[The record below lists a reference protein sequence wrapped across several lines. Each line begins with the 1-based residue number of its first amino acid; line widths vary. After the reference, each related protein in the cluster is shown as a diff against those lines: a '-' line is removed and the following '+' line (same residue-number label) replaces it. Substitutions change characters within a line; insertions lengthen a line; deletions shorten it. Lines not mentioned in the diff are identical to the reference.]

1 MHFQILP
8 LRLRALLVALVLL
21 AGLAAASAH
30 GERSRSGDLII
41 SLDGGF
47 SPLELPRHR
56 PAPVSVQVRA
66 GLKSADGST
75 LPRVTEVEIGI
86 PRQGIISSRGL
97 PTCSPRRIRNAT
109 TAGALDACRSAL
121 IGTGR
126 MVAAVKIPDQDPF
139 TVHARLLAFNGKVH
153 GRRAVILHGISP
165 QPPVSVVV
173 PFLIR
178 SRPGRF
184 RTALVAHL
192 PSTLGPWPR
201 FARFEMNL
209 YRRYEYKGKR
219 RSYLSA
225 VCPIAKSNT
234 AGFAS
239 FAKATLTLVG
249 GRHVSTSITRSCRA
263 R

>member
-1 MHFQILP
+1 MAGRIAGFGV
-8 LRLRALLVALVLL
+8 AVLLAALVL
-21 AGLAAASAH
+21 AGIAA
-30 GERSRSGDLII
+30 GERIQRGNLIV

-56 PAPVSVQVRA
+56 PAPVSVQVQA
-66 GLKSADGST
+66 GLQSTDGST

-86 PRQGIISSRGL
+86 PRQGTISSRGL
-97 PTCSPRRIRNAT
+97 PTCSLRRIRNAT
-109 TAGALDACRSAL
+109 TAGALAACRAAL
-121 IGTGR
+121 IGTGN
-126 MVAAVKIPDQDPF
+126 MAAEVKIPDQDPF
-139 TVHARLLAFNGKVH
+139 TVHARLLAFNGKVR
-153 GRRAVILHGISP
+153 GRQAVILHGTSI
-165 QPPVSVVV
+165 QPPVSVAL

-184 RTALVAHL
+184 RTAFVAHL

-219 RSYLSA
+219 HSYLSA
-225 VCPIAKSNT
+225 ICPIAKSNT
-234 AGFAS
+234 AGYAS

-249 GRHVSTSITRSCRA
+249 GRHISTSITRSCRA